1 MNRNQGLLKSFIV
14 LTVSV
19 SVFNTQE
26 THLVT
31 YNSREHNIIFFK
43 MCLNLIKL
51 FAILSTLTLNI
62 QISKSQFRGVL
73 IQEKN
78 FLKDLIQVYK
88 LKQNPPIIEQIRNKQ
103 IKKNLTSIAS
113 LTSSEKVRMTTFF
126 EEVLCL
132 SLIHI

>member
-1 MNRNQGLLKSFIV
+1 
-14 LTVSV
+14 
-19 SVFNTQE
+19 
-26 THLVT
+26 
-31 YNSREHNIIFFK
+31 

-126 EEVLCL
+126 EEVLCFY
-132 SLIHI
+132 II

>member
-1 MNRNQGLLKSFIV
+1 
-14 LTVSV
+14 
-19 SVFNTQE
+19 
-26 THLVT
+26 
-31 YNSREHNIIFFK
+31 
-43 MCLNLIKL
+43 MCLNLLKL

-126 EEVLCL
+126 EEVLCFY
-132 SLIHI
+132 II

>member
-88 LKQNPPIIEQIRNKQ
+88 LKQNPPIIEQIRNKHKQ

-126 EEVLCL
+126 EEVLCFY
-132 SLIHI
+132 II

>member
-1 MNRNQGLLKSFIV
+1 
-14 LTVSV
+14 
-19 SVFNTQE
+19 
-26 THLVT
+26 
-31 YNSREHNIIFFK
+31 

-113 LTSSEKVRMTTFF
+113 LTSSEKVRMATFF
-126 EEVLCL
+126 EEVLCFY
-132 SLIHI
+132 II

>member
-1 MNRNQGLLKSFIV
+1 MNRNQGLLKSFIA

-26 THLVT
+26 THLVS

-126 EEVLCL
+126 EEVLCFY
-132 SLIHI
+132 II